1 MGQTTIFHFTI
12 YMKLKSF
19 YLFSILAILTFASKA
34 QDSLFE
40 KGLRPL
46 LEKNCIECHNTG
58 NVKGGINLDNFKEEG
73 RVISRGRLWLKVL
86 DQIKTREMPPDIRPR
101 LTDQEYDS
109 LTNGLSLILQKALA
123 NQNPGLI
130 TIRRLSHWEYHYAV
144 KDLFGVDFDAK
155 GYFPGDGSGGG
166 GFDNQGKALFFTPL
180 KFERYYDAAQ
190 TIVNDLSQNQELWE
204 KVVPFEYKL
213 TWWQQFSDWFKSIFS
228 DSFQPSNPPE
238 LAAESVILPM
248 AAKTYRRYLAKEEK
262 ANLMDFFG
270 EVYHSMDSVPNP
282 TRFNK
287 SLEEV
292 FKLLLVSP
300 NFLYKQEEE
309 PQVEHPIPLNDFELA
324 SRLSFFLWS
333 SVPDEELYQLARTE
347 QLSDTLVLEEQ
358 VKRMLADP
366 KSKRFAEIFS
376 SQWLGID
383 KLTDKG
389 PVVDP
394 EKYPE
399 FTTSLRHNMYKET
412 VEYFY
417 YVLTQSKNLLD
428 LINSDYTFLNQELAA
443 FYNIDGVKGKEF
455 QKVGLIDKSRG
466 GILGMGS
473 VLTVTSLPLRTS
485 PVLRGK
491 WVLEEI
497 LGTSPPPPPPD
508 AGELPE
514 DEALHEDLGLRG
526 LLEMHRSK
534 PGCQSCHEKMDPL
547 GLGLENFDLI
557 GRWRDSYGKVPIDAS
572 GVLANGEV
580 FNGPAELK
588 ELLLMEERKFARNI
602 SNRLLSYALGRSIL
616 FTDEPMLRK
625 MEASLLENNFNPDNV
640 IVELVK
646 GYVFRLKIKDF
657 QKKSNEI

>member
-1 MGQTTIFHFTI
+1 
-12 YMKLKSF
+12 MKTV
-19 YLFSILAILTFASKA
+19 YLLPFFAFFAFSSNA

-46 LEKNCIECHNTG
+46 LEKNCIECHNTN
-58 NVKGGINLDNFKEEG
+58 NVKGGVNLDNYKEEG
-73 RVISRGRLWLKVL
+73 RVIKRGRLWLKVL
-86 DQIKTREMPPDIRPR
+86 DQIKTRSMPPDTKPR

-109 LTNGLSLILQKALA
+109 LTNGLTHILQKALE

-144 KDLFGVDFDAK
+144 LDLFGVDFDAK

-180 KFERYYDAAQ
+180 KFERYYDAANL
-190 TIVNDLSQNQELWE
+190 IVEDLSKNPDLWE
-204 KVVPFEYKL
+204 KAVPFEYKI
-213 TWWQQFSDWFKSIFS
+213 TWWQQVSDWFKSIFTK
-228 DSFQPSNPPE
+228 DFQPSNPPE

-262 ANLMDFFG
+262 AKLMDFFG
-270 EVYHSMDSVPNP
+270 KVYYSLDSIPNP

-287 SLEEV
+287 SMAEV
-292 FKLLLVSP
+292 FKLMLISP
-300 NFLYKQEEE
+300 NFLYRQEEE
-309 PQVEHPIPLNDFELA
+309 PLVEQPIPLNGFELA

-347 QLSDTLVLEEQ
+347 QLSDTLVLEKQ

-366 KSKRFAEIFS
+366 KAKRFAEIFS

-399 FTTSLRHNMYKET
+399 FTTSLRHNMYQET

-417 YVLTQSKNLLD
+417 YVLSKSKNLLD
-428 LINSDYTFLNQELAA
+428 LINSDYTFLNQELAE
-443 FYNIDGVKGKEF
+443 FYNIDGIKGNNF

-534 PGCQSCHEKMDPL
+534 PGCLSCHEKMDPL

-557 GRWRDSYGKVPIDAS
+557 GRWRESYGKVDIDAS
-572 GVLANGEV
+572 GVLASGEA

-588 ELLLMEERKFARNI
+588 ELLLLEKEKFARNI
-602 SNRLLSYALGRSIL
+602 SSRLLSYAIGRSIL
-616 FTDEPMLRK
+616 FTDEPLLRK
-625 MEASLLENNFNPDNV
+625 METSLLENNFNPDNV
-640 IVELVK
+640 IMELVK
-646 GYVFRLKIKDF
+646 GYAFQLKIKDF
-657 QKKSNEI
+657 QKKLNEI